1 MAGGGRGLR
10 PGRRRSRDQRTAAS
24 VSLPDH
30 REASTSTSTSVRHK
44 VVPDHVAVI
53 MDGNYRWAVER
64 GRSGEE
70 GHAAGIEAL
79 RTLVECS
86 VSHDIS
92 ALTVYAFSV
101 DNWKRSERERTFIFD
116 LFETCLTTEL
126 AGLLEKGIRIR
137 FIGNRSE
144 LPGGLRLLMER
155 AEAMTLDNSRLNL
168 TIAINYSARDDIVR
182 AARRMAQDAIQP
194 TDITEST
201 LSRYLSTSV
210 IPEHCRHPDLLLRTS
225 GEARLSNFLL
235 WEMAYT
241 ELWFTETKWPDFGEK
256 DFNKALLE
264 YSLRE
269 RRFGGRGQDTE
280 GEGRAPPREAP
291 SR

>member
-1 MAGGGRGLR
+1 
-10 PGRRRSRDQRTAAS
+10 
-24 VSLPDH
+24 
-30 REASTSTSTSVRHK
+30 
-44 VVPDHVAVI
+44 

-182 AARRMAQDAIQP
+182 AAR
-194 TDITEST
+194 
-201 LSRYLSTSV
+201 
-210 IPEHCRHPDLLLRTS
+210 
-225 GEARLSNFLL
+225 
-235 WEMAYT
+235 
-241 ELWFTETKWPDFGEK
+241 
-256 DFNKALLE
+256 
-264 YSLRE
+264 
-269 RRFGGRGQDTE
+269 
-280 GEGRAPPREAP
+280 
-291 SR
+291 